1 MKIRTY
7 ELDRFMEFLME
18 FELNGKDSR
27 LRTRF
32 VRLLN
37 EYVNRFSEEHHD
49 LILRFAEKDDAGEP
63 NIIEKDG
70 IKQYDVKD
78 VVGFNKEYFN
88 LRNELLLIEE
98 TEERKEMFNLIKEI
112 ILNCE
117 KTFKGEEAFVYDR
130 YCEIAE
136 TISD

>member
-1 MKIRTY
+1 
-7 ELDRFMEFLME
+7 MEFLME
-18 FELNGKDSR
+18 FELSGKDSR

-37 EYVNRFSEEHHD
+37 DYVNRFNEEHRD
-49 LILRFAEKDDAGEP
+49 LIVSFSEKDDNGEP
-63 NIIEKDG
+63 VIIEEDG
-70 IKQYDVKD
+70 LKRYDVRD
-78 VVGFNKEYFN
+78 VAGFNKEYNN
-88 LRNELLLIEE
+88 LRNELILIEE
-98 TEERKEMFNLIKEI
+98 TEERKEMFNLIKGI

-136 TISD
+136 TIAD